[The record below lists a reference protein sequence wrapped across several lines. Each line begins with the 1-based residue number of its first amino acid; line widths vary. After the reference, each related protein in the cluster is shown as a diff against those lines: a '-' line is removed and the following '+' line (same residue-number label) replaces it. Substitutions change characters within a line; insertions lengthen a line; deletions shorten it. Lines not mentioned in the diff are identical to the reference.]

1 MTYLDQAISQLNH
14 HSIVLIDEKEII
26 VSDQKGIIPLLE
38 LINSNKELSNFSIAD
53 KVVGKAVAILIL
65 KANIKNV
72 YAKTLSVSAKNL
84 LEKRH
89 INVKYSFLVDI
100 IKNKDNTDICPMEKA
115 IANIDDIEEGYRILK
130 EKVHIK

>member
-1 MTYLDQAISQLNH
+1 MTNLDQAISQLNN

-89 INVKYSFLVDI
+89 INVKYSFLVDV

>member
-1 MTYLDQAISQLNH
+1 MTNLDQAISQLKN

-26 VSDQKGIIPLLE
+26 VSDQKGIILLLE
-38 LINSNKELSNFSIAD
+38 LINSNKKLENFSIAD

-89 INVKYSFLVDI
+89 VNVKYSFLVDV
-100 IKNKDNTDICPMEKA
+100 IKNKDNTDICPMERA
-115 IANIDDIEEGYRILK
+115 VENIDDIETGYRILK

>member
-1 MTYLDQAISQLNH
+1 MTNLDQAISQLKN

-26 VSDQKGIIPLLE
+26 ISDQKGIIPLLE
-38 LINSNKELSNFSIAD
+38 LINSNKKLENFSIAD

-89 INVKYSFLVDI
+89 VNVKYSFLVDV
-100 IKNKDNTDICPMEKA
+100 IKNKDNTDICPMERA
-115 IANIDDIEEGYRILK
+115 VENIDDVETGYRILK